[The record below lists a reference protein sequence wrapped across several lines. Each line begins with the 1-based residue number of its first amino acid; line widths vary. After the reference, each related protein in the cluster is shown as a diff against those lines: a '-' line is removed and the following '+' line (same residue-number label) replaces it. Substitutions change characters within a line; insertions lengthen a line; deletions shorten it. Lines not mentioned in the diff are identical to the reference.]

1 MVLKRYLPKSL
12 LGRALTILGAP
23 IVLVQIIAMWVFY
36 DTHLDAVTRNMARTL
51 SGEIGLALHMAEE
64 AAGVHG
70 AAARSFDTSDLSRF
84 LNLHLT
90 WRAGQTLDPA
100 SHVGGQTRR
109 GRELIIAMQAL
120 NAPFRVDTETRPRQ
134 VHVLVQGAGG
144 VLEVV
149 TSDRKL
155 GTVTADVFV
164 AWSIGSAAVL
174 LAIAFV
180 FMRNLVKPIRKL
192 AEAADALG
200 KGGDV
205 PDFKPYGAREVR
217 RAAAAF
223 LIMRDRLKR
232 QLKQRTEMLA
242 GVSHDLRTP
251 LTRMKLQLALLG
263 NQPEAAGL
271 AADVAEMEQMVDEY
285 LAFARGEGAEQAVP
299 VNLPDVL
306 EDLVEVA
313 QRNGSDVTLRTKG
326 PLEVAL
332 RPNGFRRC
340 ISNLIANAG
349 RFGSRIQLQ
358 AARRANFVEITVDD
372 DGPGVPEEKREE
384 VFRPFYRLDDDRNRG
399 TGGSGL
405 GLTIARDIVR
415 GHGGDILLADSP
427 LGGLRVVVR
436 LPL

>member
-1 MVLKRYLPKSL
+1 MAWLKRYLPKSL

-23 IVLVQIIAMWVFY
+23 IVLVQVIAIWVFY

-51 SGEIGLALHMAEE
+51 TGEVGLALEMAERR
-64 AAGVHG
+64 AAG
-70 AAARSFDTSDLSRF
+70 RELEPSDVSSY
-84 LNLHLT
+84 LNLQLT
-90 WRAGQTLDPA
+90 WRPAETLDNVPHRG
-100 SHVGGQTRR
+100 SETRQ
-109 GRELIIAMQAL
+109 GSWLIAAMQAL
-120 NAPFRVDTETRPRQ
+120 NVPFRIDTESLPRE
-134 VHVLVQGAGG
+134 VRVLVQGNGG
-144 VLEVV
+144 VLEIV
-149 TSDRKL
+149 TTRRKL
-155 GTVTADVFV
+155 GSVTADVFV

-174 LAIAFV
+174 LAIAII
-180 FMRNLVKPIRKL
+180 FMLNLVKPIRKL

-205 PDFKPYGAREVR
+205 PNFKPYGAREVR

-232 QLKQRTEMLA
+232 QLQQRTEMLA

-263 NQPEAAGL
+263 DKPEAAEL
-271 AADVAEMEQMVDEY
+271 AADVAEMEQMVEEY
-285 LAFARGEGAEQAVP
+285 LAFVRGEGTEQAIS

-306 EDLVEVA
+306 EDLVQAA
-313 QRNGSDVTLRTKG
+313 QRHGKDVRLSTKG

-332 RPNGFRRC
+332 RLNGFRRC
-340 ISNLIANAG
+340 IGNLIANAA

-358 AARRANFVEITVDD
+358 AARRANFVEIVVDD
-372 DGPGVPEEKREE
+372 DGPGVPEEKREA